1 MNDFEVNS
9 IGSLQKLAEFRA
21 IAKIALAALERGRP
35 QIIGALVQEDQDF
48 AIKKLKEFLDE

>member
-1 MNDFEVNS
+1 MNDFEVNT

-21 IAKIALAALERGRP
+21 IAKLTLAALERGRP